1 MLIRKDSF
9 RILHILM
16 LIMSIFILVTTY
28 IAEYIMDIQP
38 CNLCI
43 YQRFTYLYI
52 IKISISSLFKKKF
65 THYNF
70 LVLIICC
77 VVSCLLSGY
86 NILVERNIIF
96 STLCSNIKNIPNNM
110 SIDEI
115 QQMLYSETF
124 VACNEIAV
132 KIVGLSMA
140 EWNFFLNFMLIFFL
154 LIIYFYNKF
163 EKIYLEISND
173 STNNQS

>member
-1 MLIRKDSF
+1 
-9 RILHILM
+9 
-16 LIMSIFILVTTY
+16 
-28 IAEYIMDIQP
+28 
-38 CNLCI
+38 
-43 YQRFTYLYI
+43 
-52 IKISISSLFKKKF
+52 
-65 THYNF
+65 
-70 LVLIICC
+70 
-77 VVSCLLSGY
+77 
-86 NILVERNIIF
+86 
-96 STLCSNIKNIPNNM
+96 M